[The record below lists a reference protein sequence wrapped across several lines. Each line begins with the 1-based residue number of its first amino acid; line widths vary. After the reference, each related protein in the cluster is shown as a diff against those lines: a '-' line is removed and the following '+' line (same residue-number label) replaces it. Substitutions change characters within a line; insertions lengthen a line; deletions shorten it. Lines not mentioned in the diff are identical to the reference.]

1 LKANTRMVQTFEWCD
16 WQKELQGY
24 ADSDWAGDKSSYK
37 STSGGALM
45 RGPHALK
52 TWATS
57 QSTIALSSGEAELY
71 AMTKMAVQI
80 KGLMSLAADFSM
92 ELKGIVRSDSTAAIG
107 IAYRE
112 GLGGRCRHINVQYLW
127 IQERVRSG
135 QLGLS
140 KVLGKD
146 NPADMMTKAVGT
158 DTLQQ
163 HLRFMNFRSMAGRA
177 VKASKLINSVT
188 SSVIT
193 SAVGGCR
200 NSHPVSLS
208 TNHLNTR
215 YEPYELRSVET
226 ASNVAQEI

>member
-1 LKANTRMVQTFEWCD
+1 MW
-16 WQKELQGY
+16 
-24 ADSDWAGDKSSYK
+24 
-37 STSGGALM
+37 
-45 RGPHALK
+45 GPHALK

-80 KGLMSLAADFSM
+80 KGMMSLAADFSM
-92 ELKGIVRSDSTAAIG
+92 KLKGIVRSDSTAAIG

-140 KVLGKD
+140 KVLGKN

-163 HLRFMNFRSMAGRA
+163 HLKFMNFRSRAGRA
-177 VKASKLINSVT
+177 VKASRLLNSVT
-188 SSVIT
+188 PSAMVPQSPSTRSCTTSILRTRNARSHTQTRSST
-193 SAVGGCR
+193 
-200 NSHPVSLS
+200 
-208 TNHLNTR
+208 TN
-215 YEPYELRSVET
+215 
-226 ASNVAQEI
+226 

>member
-1 LKANTRMVQTFEWCD
+1 MW
-16 WQKELQGY
+16 
-24 ADSDWAGDKSSYK
+24 
-37 STSGGALM
+37 
-45 RGPHALK
+45 GPHALK

-127 IQERVRSG
+127 IQESVRSG
-135 QLGLS
+135 RLGLS

-146 NPADMMTKAVGT
+146 NPADMMTKAVGAE
-158 DTLQQ
+158 TLQQ
-163 HLRFMNFRSMAGRA
+163 HLRFMNFRSVAGRA
-177 VKASKLINSVT
+177 VKASKLLNSVT
-188 SSVIT
+188 ASADTSS
-193 SAVGGCR
+193 VGGCR
-200 NSHPVSLS
+200 NSHPVGLTENHVS
-208 TNHLNTR
+208 TT
-215 YEPYELRSVET
+215 YELSVET
-226 ASNVAQEI
+226 ASIVAQETTTALLVSHDSGA